1 MISKNQRLSKNR
13 VEYLLKKGISKN
25 NSFLGLKYLPNNLS
39 FCRFSVV
46 VSKKIAKLATE
57 RNLVRRQIYTILR
70 EFDSKSSNCHDLVL
84 ITRSNFAKLNYQQ
97 KQDKLEE
104 ILQSLFTNN
113 HYGQ

>member
-13 VEYLLKKGISKN
+13 VEYLLRKGLSKS
-25 NSFLGLKYLPNNLS
+25 NSFFGFKYLANNLPHS
-39 FCRFSVV
+39 RFSVV

-57 RNLVRRQIYTILR
+57 RNLFRRQIYSILR
-70 EFDSKSSNCHDLVL
+70 QFDSPTPNCHDLVL

-104 ILQSLFTNN
+104 ILQNLFTK
-113 HYGQ
+113 